1 MKPSSLLTS
10 ILLLSGCQPES
21 TPTAYVDP
29 VSGKTEEMLTAALPG
44 WEAHQFKSA
53 PESFISVSQSG
64 KPVVSVMADGTR
76 RDVTVHGSSP
86 ADAVTLHSA
95 RDGAVEEIEFSSE
108 GALYRVQKK
117 GQDWVLTSHR
127 K

>member
-1 MKPSSLLTS
+1 MKAFSLPIL

-29 VSGKTEEMLTAALPG
+29 VSGKTEEMLTTALPG
-44 WEAHQFKSA
+44 WDTHQLKGA

-64 KPVVSVMADGTR
+64 KPIVSVMADGPG
-76 RDVTVHGSSP
+76 RDVTVHGISP
-86 ADAVTLHSA
+86 ADLFTLHGA
-95 RDGAVEEIEFSSE
+95 RNGAIEEIEFYSE
-108 GALYRVQKK
+108 GTLYRVQKK
-117 GQDWVLTSHR
+117 GSDWVLTSHR